1 MGSDQT
7 FGVNS
12 SRPLT
17 PAEWDEH
24 AIINGV
30 HGKKVFVVDANGN
43 QVSDGP
49 MALKVTTSGS
59 VTYVGMAAPGSA
71 QSSAVWQCKKIDET
85 TGTVITWADGDANFD
100 NVSTDLTALSYS

>member
-1 MGSDQT
+1 MGSEQT
-7 FGVNS
+7 FGVPGGAPVNA
-12 SRPLT
+12 
-17 PAEWDEH
+17 AEWNEH

-59 VTYVGMAAPGSA
+59 ITYVGIAAPGSS

-85 TGTVITWADGDANFD
+85 TGTVITWADGNANFD
-100 NVSTDLTALSYS
+100 NVSTDLTSLTYS